1 MIKMI
6 WFYLDGLFGLSVT
19 IKLKKLTIKETLFA
33 KKNEMKR
40 NQQYRIGFIIG
51 PGCR

>member
-6 WFYLDGLFGLSVT
+6 WFYLDGLFGFSVT
-19 IKLKKLTIKETLFA
+19 IKLKKLTNKETLFA
-33 KKNEMKR
+33 KKMKR